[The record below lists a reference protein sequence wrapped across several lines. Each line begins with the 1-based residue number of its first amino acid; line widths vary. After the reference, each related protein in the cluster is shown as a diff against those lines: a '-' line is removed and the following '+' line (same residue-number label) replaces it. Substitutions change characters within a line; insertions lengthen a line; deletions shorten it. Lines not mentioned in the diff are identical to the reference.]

1 MAILTFKV
9 DEDNV
14 TEFQYEQALK
24 VITLY
29 IEAEDKAVKEQEL
42 LIEQAKEQEFLV
54 EKANDII
61 HETPKELSGEQLVIQ
76 KVNKAGREANKSD
89 LINEKA
95 KAVNDYQKLHFKQS
109 QPTKEIEIKVK
120 PKVVKAKVI
129 KEVKPKVDKGV
140 NPELDANGKK
150 IHFNLFLNFSA
161 QFIEILEAYFLT
173 YHKAELN
180 PIRVSRSELSNMNI
194 FKFNRLTNFKSHHV
208 IRLVKFLNDNEIT
221 CTHELDR
228 HNKLVAKIMK

>member
-14 TEFQYEQALK
+14 SEFQYELALK

-29 IEAEDKAVKEQEL
+29 IEAEDKAIKEQEL
-42 LIEQAKEQEFLV
+42 LIEQTKEQEFLT
-54 EKANDII
+54 EKAKDIVKEI
-61 HETPKELSGEQLVIQ
+61 PKELSGEKLVIK
-76 KVNKAGREANKSD
+76 KVIKAKSE
-89 LINEKA
+89 LIDEKA
-95 KAVNDYQKLHFKQS
+95 KAVNDYQKIHFKPS
-109 QPTKEIEIKVK
+109 KPTKEVEVKVK
-120 PKVVKAKVI
+120 PKVVKKVVKQVV

-140 NPELDANGKK
+140 KPELDANGKRT
-150 IHFNLFLNFSA
+150 HFNLLLNFSQ

-173 YHKAELN
+173 YHKTELN
-180 PIRVSRSELSNMNI
+180 PIRVSRSELSDMNI

-208 IRLVKFLNDNEIT
+208 IRLVKFLNDNEIS

-228 HNKLVAKIMK
+228 QNKLVAKIMK